1 MVPSAG
7 HTDLELRAPG
17 SAIQADILAMPTVEP
32 GYEPIR
38 EPEMHAVLREVL
50 WSEQRNRW
58 GASLKK
64 AA

>member
-1 MVPSAG
+1 
-7 HTDLELRAPG
+7 
-17 SAIQADILAMPTVEP
+17 MPTVEP